1 MRKFVPRSIRI
12 ALLAGAV
19 THSAAAQITGA
30 PPDSAKATR
39 VDPMPD
45 TLKPAALS
53 VAGFRNDVLP
63 GIEITG
69 FLALLNVSAR
79 AMYPNETQDGI
90 KVYSSTLSSTW
101 NHVKVQRWVY
111 DIDPFDINQFAHPY
125 QGATMYGRSRSTGH
139 GFWTSLA
146 LSNVGSFVWK
156 MAGETDPPSINDMI
170 TTGQA
175 GSLLG
180 EALYRMADLVLK
192 DGNST
197 KPDALHEWGAT
208 LLSPPGGL
216 NRWIFGERFKA
227 KLPDTAPATIWQLRF
242 GATMD
247 ALARDL
253 STPTSILLRRD
264 ATAEFAMSYGLPG
277 QPGYD
282 YTRPLD
288 YFDFQGTF
296 FLSNFSNFIEN
307 IMIRGLL
314 VGSKTAG
321 SANSAGIWGLY
332 GSFDYISPELFRVS
346 STALSLG
353 TTRQY
358 FLARDL
364 SLQGSL
370 LGGVGFG
377 AAGSTTIIASTP
389 TNAAIRD
396 YHFGITPQVLAT
408 VRLLLGERAMID
420 VAARDYYVSGT
431 GSDDKQG
438 SERIFRGSAGVT
450 VHLRGAH
457 AIGVQY
463 VVSARD
469 GKYGSQPE
477 KQVQEG
483 AFTVVYSILSGNR
496 FTAVK

>member
-1 MRKFVPRSIRI
+1 VRKIVRHSILI
-12 ALLAGAV
+12 ALLAGAAV
-19 THSAAAQITGA
+19 RPAPAQVTGA
-30 PPDSAKATR
+30 PPDSARATR
-39 VDPMPD
+39 TAPAPD
-45 TLKPAALS
+45 TLKPASLS

-63 GIEITG
+63 VIEITG
-69 FLALLNVSAR
+69 MLALFNVSAR
-79 AMYPNETQDGI
+79 IIYPNETQDGI
-90 KVYSSTLSSTW
+90 KVYSSTISSTW
-101 NHVKVQRWVY
+101 NHLRTQHWVY
-111 DIDPFDINQFAHPY
+111 DIDPFNTNQFAHPY
-125 QGATMYGRSRSTGH
+125 QGATMYGLSRSSGH
-139 GFWTSLA
+139 GFWTSLV
-146 LSNVGSFVWK
+146 LSDVGSFVWK

-175 GSLLG
+175 GSMLG

-192 DGNST
+192 DSGDS
-197 KPDALHEWGAT
+197 KPDAKHEWAAT
-208 LLSPPGGL
+208 LISPPGGL

-242 GATMD
+242 GATLD

-253 STPTSILLRRD
+253 STPTSILFHRD
-264 ATAEFAMSYGLPG
+264 ATAEFAMSYGVPG
-277 QPGYD
+277 QPGYE

-296 FLSNFSNFIEN
+296 FLSNFSNFVEN

-321 SANSAGIWGLY
+321 SDNSKGIWGLY
-332 GSFDYISPELFRVS
+332 GSFDYISPQLFRVS

-358 FLARDL
+358 FLTPDL

-370 LGGVGFG
+370 LGGVGYG

-396 YHFGITPQVLAT
+396 YHFGITPQVLAAA
-408 VRLLLGERAMID
+408 RLILGDRAMID

-450 VHLRGAH
+450 VHIHGPH
-457 AIGVQY
+457 AVGVQY
-463 VVSARD
+463 VISARD
-469 GKYGSQPE
+469 GKYGNQPE

-483 AFTVVYSILSGNR
+483 AFTFVYSILGGNR

>member
-1 MRKFVPRSIRI
+1 MRRFVRHSTLL

-19 THSAAAQITGA
+19 TLPVAAQVTGA
-30 PPDSAKATR
+30 PPDTVKAKQP
-39 VDPMPD
+39 DPQPG

-63 GIEITG
+63 GIEIVG
-69 FLALLNVSAR
+69 FLTALNISAR
-79 AMYPNETQDGI
+79 IMYPNDMQDGI
-90 KVYSSTLSSTW
+90 KVYSSTLHSTW
-101 NHVKVQRWVY
+101 NHVTVQRWVY
-111 DIDPFDINQFAHPY
+111 DIDPFNINQFQHPY
-125 QGATMYGRSRSTGH
+125 QGATMYGLSRSTGH

-146 LSNVGSFVWK
+146 LADVGSFVWK
-156 MAGETDPPSINDMI
+156 MAGETDPPSVNDMI

-192 DGNST
+192 EGNT
-197 KPDALHEWGAT
+197 PKPDALHMWGAA

-227 KLPDTAPATIWQLRF
+227 KLPDTEPATIWQLRI
-242 GATMD
+242 GATTD

-253 STPTSILLRRD
+253 STPTGILLKRD

-277 QPGYD
+277 QPGYE
-282 YTRPLD
+282 YKHPLD

-296 FLSNFSNFIEN
+296 FLSDFKNFIEN

-314 VGSKTAG
+314 VGSKTTG
-321 SANSAGIWGLY
+321 SATSKGIYGLY
-332 GSFDYISPELFRVS
+332 GSFDYISPHLFRVS
-346 STALSLG
+346 STALSFG

-358 FLARDL
+358 FLSNDL

-370 LGGVGFG
+370 LGGVGYG
-377 AAGSTTIIASTP
+377 AAGSTSIIASTP

-396 YHFGITPQVLAT
+396 YHFGITPQVLAAL
-408 VRLLLGERAMID
+408 RLLIGERAMID

-463 VVSARD
+463 VISARD
-469 GKYGSQPE
+469 GKYGNQPE

-496 FTAVK
+496 FTVVK